1 MHAIYQFLLICV
13 VFSSV
18 FSVQDTSL
26 LIDCLTA
33 CLDEVCQDACN
44 DHVHEIGLY
53 SQVDEDTVA
62 NTSLQCSSDN
72 FMIIKF
78 NSGKYII
85 EQRTSEYPW
94 NFTKVRN
101 GDVATF
107 TNLSVGTDY
116 QFRFYKIT
124 KDGISRPE
132 TSSSFS
138 TYPADYVPLPVK
150 NISLFKI
157 EAETENKCS
166 LRTDFT
172 FEPAED
178 RSCNY
183 NILVWSGEHD
193 LVNYDLKMITDFRFE
208 LKQLSFSRQVRIT
221 MFSVNSDNTRMST
234 DRSMTMYTPTCL
246 NYYNNDLT
254 ICNPEDVKG
263 LQATHVYRYGELYD
277 LNVSWDK
284 PEKNPDNYTIHVDL
298 GTQYEPLIEVV
309 PGYKTQT
316 SFLKVKLGFQYEVS
330 IVADSLGGTSYPS
343 TIINNLSDE
352 HTAISTFYPVL
363 IVGVIMLFTIMVLV
377 GTVYLQCYKQKKRHF
392 SIETKPFES
401 LNSKDS
407 PKETITKLLDK
418 DYTTD
423 IIMTNY
429 PFIHDKFELRSKL
442 LKLYGVLG
450 SGAYGIVK
458 LGSLSDEFGNVNNV
472 AVKMLKDNPSAEDE
486 QNFYKEIKIMKI
498 AGQHPNIVSL
508 IGCCVLYN
516 KPVLVVEYCCK
527 GDLQTYLRTIWQN
540 MVNVAINH
548 RERFKRDAD
557 SFTIGNSEHY
567 TNGKE
572 RNNQNI
578 NVIANRLYD
587 IQEDVAQCTETVTV
601 NDLLNFT
608 RQITIGMEFLSS
620 NRIIHRDLAARNIL
634 VCEDGVVK
642 ISDFGLSRAV
652 YQENLYRKKGHGK
665 LPLRWMAIEALTHQ
679 LYSTYSDVWSF
690 GILLWEIVTMGA
702 VPYPGIP
709 NNAIL
714 GLLKSGYRME
724 RPPSCGVELY
734 NIMLSCWTA
743 RPQSRPTL
751 TQLKQSVDKILS
763 NYSDNKYLNIQEII
777 HDDQYHSRV
786 FEI

>member
-1 MHAIYQFLLICV
+1 MESQFLLFCIL
-13 VFSSV
+13 FSSV
-18 FSVQDTSL
+18 SSVQDTSP

-33 CLDEVCQDACN
+33 CLD
-44 DHVHEIGLY
+44 
-53 SQVDEDTVA
+53 
-62 NTSLQCSSDN
+62 
-72 FMIIKF
+72 
-78 NSGKYII
+78 
-85 EQRTSEYPW
+85 
-94 NFTKVRN
+94 RN

-124 KDGISRPE
+124 KDGISHPE

-138 TYPADYVPLPVK
+138 TYPVDYVPLPVK
-150 NISLFKI
+150 NISLFKV

-183 NILVWSGEHD
+183 NMLVWSGEHD
-193 LVNYDLKMITDFRFE
+193 LVDYELKMITDFRFE
-208 LKQLSFSRQVRIT
+208 VKQLSFSRTIRIT
-221 MFSVNSDNTRMST
+221 MFSVNSDNTKMST

-254 ICNPEDVKG
+254 ICSPEDVKG
-263 LQATHVYRYGELYD
+263 LQATHAYRYGELYD
-277 LNVSWDK
+277 LNVTWDK

-298 GTQYEPLIEVV
+298 GTQNEPLIEVI
-309 PGYKTQT
+309 PGYKTTT
-316 SFLKVKLGFQYEVS
+316 SFLRVKLGFQYEVS

-363 IVGVIMLFTIMVLV
+363 IVGVIMLFIIMVLV
-377 GTVYLQCYKQKKRHF
+377 GTIYLQCYKQRKRHF
-392 SIETKPFES
+392 SIESRPFKG
-401 LNSKDS
+401 LNPKDL
-407 PKETITKLLDK
+407 PEGTITKLLDK

-423 IIMTNY
+423 INNY

-458 LGSLSDEFGNVNNV
+458 LGSLRDEFGNVNNV
-472 AVKMLKDNPSAEDE
+472 AVKMLKDNQSAEDE
-486 QNFYKEIKIMKI
+486 QNFHKEIMIMKI

-527 GDLQTYLRTIWQN
+527 GDLQTYLRTIWQT

-557 SFTIGNSEHY
+557 SFIIG
-567 TNGKE
+567 GKE
-572 RNNQNI
+572 RNNQSI

-587 IQEDVAQCTETVTV
+587 VQEDVAECTETVTA

-608 RQITIGMEFLSS
+608 RQITIGMEFLFS

-642 ISDFGLSRAV
+642 ISDFGLSRDV
-652 YQENLYRKKGHGK
+652 YQENLYRKEGRGK

-702 VPYPGIP
+702 VPYPGVS

-751 TQLKQSVDKILS
+751 TQLKQSVDKLLS
-763 NYSDNKYLNIQEII
+763 NYSDKYLNIHEII
-777 HDDQYHSRV
+777 HDDQYQSRV